1 MQETLQES
9 EEQPITTLDEYE
21 KHNLKTHYRVT
32 GDLSGRVVELKPG
45 FAKVS
50 LITTN
55 EMTADDKK
63 LVHSGFLISSAIFC
77 AMASVNDPYVTP
89 LNANVK
95 FLSPV
100 KVGDIVIFEA
110 IEKIQKGK
118 RREIIVTGM
127 LNNIKILTVELV
139 ALVFEE
145 HILTNKLP
153 QYK

>member
-1 MQETLQES
+1 
-9 EEQPITTLDEYE
+9 
-21 KHNLKTHYRVT
+21 
-32 GDLSGRVVELKPG
+32 
-45 FAKVS
+45 
-50 LITTN
+50 
-55 EMTADDKK
+55 
-63 LVHSGFLISSAIFC
+63 
-77 AMASVNDPYVTP
+77 MASVNDPYVTP

-127 LNNIKILTVELV
+127 LNNIKILTVKLV